1 MVLLRSAFWLG
12 VGYLVVTSGHPDLQR
27 AGQDLTAGAL
37 QAGGSLIAEQ
47 ALAGQ
52 CESGPCTEILAAIL
66 TSKKST
72 GPLGSELQQDL
83 TPDLV
88 APTPPPRPEWL
99 G

>member
-12 VGYLVVTSGHPDLQR
+12 VGYVVVTSGHPDLQR

-47 ALAGQ
+47 ALAGP

-72 GPLGSELQQDL
+72 GPAGSELLQDL
-83 TPDLV
+83 TPDLA

>member
-27 AGQDLTAGAL
+27 AGPDLADDAL
-37 QAGGSLIAEQ
+37 SVGRSLIVEQ
-47 ALAGQ
+47 ALASQ
-52 CESGPCTEILAAIL
+52 CESGPCTQILAAIL

-72 GPLGSELQQDL
+72 GPLGSELQQGV
-83 TPDLV
+83 TPDLA
-88 APTPPPRPEWL
+88 APTPPPRPDWL